1 MNSRLGALIGLLAL
15 SNPAFGHHSQ
25 AEFDDATV
33 VELQG
38 EIVAA
43 YWRNPHVNFTLRT
56 VDDDGNEELW
66 EMEAASWNT
75 LSRKGVPED
84 VFKAG
89 DRVTIAAHPSTR
101 RPRQLQV
108 NHVLL
113 ASGMEVILSPSGDQP
128 RWSNEYYGGTARTV
142 EPAPLSE
149 SYATAAGLFQIWA
162 IAGGRRVPLDR
173 ELPLTASA
181 REALANWD
189 PLTEDPLLQCVPPGM
204 PPAMGNPYPMQFI
217 EQDDKIVLHLEEFDN
232 IRTIHLDPGDAPRT
246 PAPLGYSV
254 GRWEEDTLVIET
266 TAINYPYFNRVG
278 VAQSASVETFERF
291 TVSEDGRRLDYEL
304 TITDPATLTEPVHWG
319 TYFVS
324 GRGEVIRP
332 YECNVE
338 RYVERERRP

>member
-15 SNPAFGHHSQ
+15 SCSAFGHHSQ
-25 AEFDDATV
+25 AEFDDDAV
-33 VELQG
+33 LELQG

-75 LSRKGVPED
+75 LARKGVPEN

-108 NHVLL
+108 NNVLL
-113 ASGMEVILSPSGDQP
+113 DSGMEVILSPSGDQP
-128 RWSNEYYGGTARTV
+128 RWSNEYYGGTAQTV

-149 SYATAAGLFQIWA
+149 SSVTADGLFQIWA

-173 ELPLTASA
+173 ELPLTDAA
-181 REALANWD
+181 REALAVWN
-189 PLTEDPLLQCVPPGM
+189 PLAEDPLLKCVPPGM

-217 EQDDKIVLHLEEFDN
+217 EQDGNIVLRLEEFDN
-232 IRTIHLDPGDAPRT
+232 VRTIHLEPNASANTPG
-246 PAPLGYSV
+246 PLGYSV
-254 GRWEEDTLVIET
+254 GRWEEGGLIVET
-266 TAINYPYFNRVG
+266 TNINYPYFNRVG
-278 VAQSASVETFERF
+278 VAQSGSVETFERF

-304 TITDPATLTEPVHWG
+304 TITDPATLTEPVTWG

-338 RYVERERRP
+338 RYVER

>member
-15 SNPAFGHHSQ
+15 SCSAFGHHSQ
-25 AEFDDATV
+25 AEFDDDAV
-33 VELQG
+33 LELQG

-75 LSRKGVPED
+75 LARKGVPEN

-113 ASGMEVILSPSGDQP
+113 DSGMEVILSPSGDQP
-128 RWSNEYYGGTARTV
+128 RWSNEYYGGTAQTM

-149 SYATAAGLFQIWA
+149 SSGTADGLFQIWA
-162 IAGGRRVPLDR
+162 SAGGRRVPLDR
-173 ELPLTASA
+173 ELPLTDAA
-181 REALANWD
+181 REALAVWN
-189 PLTEDPLLQCVPPGM
+189 PLAEDPLLKCVPPGM

-217 EQDDKIVLHLEEFDN
+217 EQDGNIVLRLEEFDN
-232 IRTIHLDPGDAPRT
+232 VRTIHLEPNASANTPG
-246 PAPLGYSV
+246 PLGYSV
-254 GRWEEDTLVIET
+254 GRWEEGGLIVET
-266 TAINYPYFNRVG
+266 TNINYPYFNRVG
-278 VAQSASVETFERF
+278 VAQSGSVETFERF

-304 TITDPATLTEPVHWG
+304 TITDPATLTEPVTWG

-338 RYVERERRP
+338 RYVER

>member
-1 MNSRLGALIGLLAL
+1 MNSQLGALIGLLAL
-15 SNPAFGHHSQ
+15 SCSAFGHHSQ
-25 AEFDDATV
+25 AEFDDDAV
-33 VELQG
+33 LELQG
-38 EIVAA
+38 EIIAA

-75 LSRKGVPED
+75 LARKGVPEN

-113 ASGMEVILSPSGDQP
+113 DSGMEVILSPSGDQP
-128 RWSNEYYGGTARTV
+128 RWSNEYYGGTAQTV

-149 SYATAAGLFQIWA
+149 SSVTADGLFQIWA

-173 ELPLTASA
+173 ELPLTDAA
-181 REALANWD
+181 REALAVWN
-189 PLTEDPLLQCVPPGM
+189 PLAEDPLLKCVPPGM

-217 EQDDKIVLHLEEFDN
+217 EQDGNIVLRLEEFDN
-232 IRTIHLDPGDAPRT
+232 VRTIHLEPNAAANTPG
-246 PAPLGYSV
+246 PLGYSV
-254 GRWEEDTLVIET
+254 GRWEEGGLIVET
-266 TAINYPYFNRVG
+266 TNINYPYFNRVG
-278 VAQSASVETFERF
+278 VAQSGSVETFERF

-304 TITDPATLTEPVHWG
+304 TITDPATLTGPVTWG

-338 RYVERERRP
+338 RYVER